1 MQSLRGLLA
10 GLAIGVPSAI
20 VVVAVAILLFLNP
33 VWVGFEQGRAQ
44 SAAYTGFSQ
53 DQLTSVTNAILSDLV
68 IGPPSFDVAL
78 DGVPVLKERERSHMR
93 DVRSV
98 FVSLY
103 LVAIVSAAVL
113 AAAFVVTRRTGR
125 AALWRRLSRAGVAIA
140 AVTVVGGVIGLL
152 AFDAAFELFH
162 EIFFPA
168 GTYLF
173 DTRTDR
179 LVQLFPDQFWSDT
192 TVGVGVA
199 IVVLAL
205 GLARFGRR
213 RAAG

>member
-44 SAAYTGFSQ
+44 SAAFTGFSP
-53 DQLTSVTNAILSDLV
+53 DQLTTVTNAILSDLV

-78 DGVPVLKERERSHMR
+78 GGVPVLKERERSHMR

-98 FVSLY
+98 FVSFY
-103 LVAIVSAAVL
+103 VVALASGLML
-113 AAAFVVTRRTGR
+113 AAAFVLTRRNGR
-125 AALWRRLSRAGVAIA
+125 AALWRRLSRAGVVIA
-140 AVTVVGGVIGLL
+140 LVTVVGGALGML

-162 EIFFPA
+162 EILFPA

-179 LVQLFPDQFWSDT
+179 LVQLFPDQFWSET
-192 TVGVGVA
+192 TIGVGVA

-205 GLARFGRR
+205 GLARVGRR
-213 RAAG
+213 RAAA

>member
-33 VWVGFEQGRAQ
+33 VWVGFEQGPAQ
-44 SAAYTGFSQ
+44 SAAFTGFSG

-68 IGPPSFDVAL
+68 LGPPSFDVAL

-103 LVAIVSAAVL
+103 LVAMVSAAVL

-140 AVTVVGGVIGLL
+140 VVTVVGGAVGLL

-192 TVGVGVA
+192 TIGVGIV

-205 GLARFGRR
+205 GLARLGRR